1 MIKKIVNYL
10 SILKRRQKYKK
21 ISYSFNAVDLI
32 INYIFKD
39 QNTGTYVDIGAQHPI
54 SNNNTYLLFKR
65 GWSGVNIDLDKKNI
79 DLFNISRPRDINLNF
94 AISDKQQE
102 VELYF
107 YHDASPINTL
117 NKQVAEFQKA
127 SVKSVKRINSYTLNN
142 ILEKI
147 DFKKKIDYMNID
159 VEGYEEKVLSGFD
172 INRYKPN
179 VISVEFLDLKMNELE
194 IKNNNIDRLIGSN
207 LYKYFTN
214 NDYYFVNW
222 LHGDL
227 IFVHK
232 DFRD

>member
-1 MIKKIVNYL
+1 
-10 SILKRRQKYKK
+10 
-21 ISYSFNAVDLI
+21 
-32 INYIFKD
+32 
-39 QNTGTYVDIGAQHPI
+39 
-54 SNNNTYLLFKR
+54 
-65 GWSGVNIDLDKKNI
+65 
-79 DLFNISRPRDINLNF
+79 
-94 AISDKQQE
+94 
-102 VELYF
+102 
-107 YHDASPINTL
+107 
-117 NKQVAEFQKA
+117 
-127 SVKSVKRINSYTLNN
+127 
-142 ILEKI
+142 
-147 DFKKKIDYMNID
+147 MNID

>member
-1 MIKKIVNYL
+1 M
-10 SILKRRQKYKK
+10 
-21 ISYSFNAVDLI
+21 
-32 INYIFKD
+32 
-39 QNTGTYVDIGAQHPI
+39 
-54 SNNNTYLLFKR
+54 
-65 GWSGVNIDLDKKNI
+65 
-79 DLFNISRPRDINLNF
+79 
-94 AISDKQQE
+94 
-102 VELYF
+102 
-107 YHDASPINTL
+107 
-117 NKQVAEFQKA
+117 
-127 SVKSVKRINSYTLNN
+127 KRINSYTLNN